1 MHASCP
7 TTMEKQEAAISL
19 KKIFHSERG
28 DIDITLDF
36 KGGPRIYFVPEV
48 YEDLSDYIMDLLRE
62 IMAIQS
68 ESELSQPTKAYQQA
82 VKSMQLRK
90 NGFTDNSVTG
100 STANSK
106 HQRKLLTDANKHSAS
121 YASTNQR
128 DKANSVDTPELLFKL
143 RASQPELCLI
153 ADPCLEQTWTI
164 IVSCSIELDTSFIRS
179 FKSAILIPTTEG
191 ISNKISNSSDSGK
204 WEMTHQ
210 RVTFD
215 RCRVM
220 AKVANASDLK
230 IDTNFDGTSNNDEP
244 RPVVEALNRAQT
256 NESVKSS
263 TGESKS
269 GSASRYRRRT
279 TVPLQIVDNFKL
291 HAEVWFKE

>member
-1 MHASCP
+1 MLLEDCRPQNNFARSPLKGSLFSILMHASCP

-82 VKSMQLRK
+82 VKSMQLHK

-106 HQRKLLTDANKHSAS
+106 HPQLLTDAKNAGS
-121 YASTNQR
+121 YASPIKETKQ
-128 DKANSVDTPELLFKL
+128 TPLTLLNFY
-143 RASQPELCLI
+143 
-153 ADPCLEQTWTI
+153 
-164 IVSCSIELDTSFIRS
+164 
-179 FKSAILIPTTEG
+179 
-191 ISNKISNSSDSGK
+191 SNCGQVAGALSN
-204 WEMTHQ
+204 
-210 RVTFD
+210 
-215 RCRVM
+215 C
-220 AKVANASDLK
+220 
-230 IDTNFDGTSNNDEP
+230 
-244 RPVVEALNRAQT
+244 
-256 NESVKSS
+256 
-263 TGESKS
+263 
-269 GSASRYRRRT
+269 
-279 TVPLQIVDNFKL
+279 
-291 HAEVWFKE
+291 